1 MQGIR
6 YWIMQYLLA
15 AGTLFA
21 VLVAVDLAGGKSLAD
36 GVWMSLAW
44 ALVAAALF
52 IGARY
57 SQSGKR

>member
-6 YWIMQYLLA
+6 YWITQYLLA
-15 AGTLFA
+15 AVSMFVIMTGI
-21 VLVAVDLAGGKSLAD
+21 DLTSGRSLAD

-44 ALVAAALF
+44 ALAAAALF

-57 SQSGKR
+57 SESRKR